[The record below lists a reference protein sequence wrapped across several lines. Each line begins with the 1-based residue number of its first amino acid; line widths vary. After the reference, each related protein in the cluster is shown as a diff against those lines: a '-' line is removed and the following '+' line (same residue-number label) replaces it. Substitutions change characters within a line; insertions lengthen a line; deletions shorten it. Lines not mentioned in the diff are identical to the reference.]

1 MIAND
6 FYSLGIT
13 LLKLREMEKIDRS
26 KLSEKIMI
34 NKLATDRLSVLIT
47 LLLND
52 DQLFRS

>member
-13 LLKLREMEKIDRS
+13 LLKLREREKIDRS

-34 NKLATDRLSVLIT
+34 NKLATDRLSILIT